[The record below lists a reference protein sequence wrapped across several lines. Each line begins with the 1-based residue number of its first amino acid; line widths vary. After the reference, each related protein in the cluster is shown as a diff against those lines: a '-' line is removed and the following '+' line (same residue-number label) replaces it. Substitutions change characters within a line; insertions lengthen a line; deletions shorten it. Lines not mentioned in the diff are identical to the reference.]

1 MLLVDQCI
9 ACMSRRDKKRRK
21 QSITEDEPQTSL
33 SHSELE
39 PLQLVESAVDEVTL
53 KSLTIQRDYLD
64 ELIDTLPKPTETK
77 LTNKRVLVRKLRPI
91 SAPSERPPSKSV
103 KVVRPLPPGCVPS
116 QTVTSLGH
124 LPAPLDWKPGPRY
137 TDDGQLIPHSILGTE
152 EEFNREAEAVASHV
166 QIQIPARESVRETR
180 ARKTWFDNLPRQE
193 NALKHWQQ
201 RMKDRRVQQEYISSR
216 VDRSAGHLVMNQS
229 DSYVDRQTIRTLID
243 RAAPYLEDGRG
254 YRVGSEF
261 WNQQERLGDYESGI
275 RMSLTTTERGLP
287 PQVQLV
293 GRPDVTKFETG
304 TEFSD
309 LHNQSTYPW
318 KQSRYLSTR
327 LQHFEP
333 ILNEINPL
341 DPELSSLYVV
351 GRGPRV
357 KDEEILQLGSAGNT
371 PESSGGEETEE
382 PAERRISP
390 PDIHGP
396 SLLVQEGYSLTLG
409 VRDPIHLRLLMEGS
423 TGQLVRSTVTLE
435 NRGTSVVYA
444 DWKKLPK
451 LNKLHRVLEG
461 NTQRFYFD
469 LREKVLL
476 PGHVISVPVI
486 FKSAQAGVYWE
497 SWELATR
504 PSLQPLIVTFRG
516 IAVMNDKFF
525 LARQQVERDIA
536 TTEGEVSVK
545 QIVEDIL
552 YSIATPP
559 HTPTCYRIDRTA
571 EEKFTRVN
579 PGVEFR
585 EDLFRGLQTLY
596 INSFNPPTFADR
608 ADSVEVRKEGK
619 ASVKK
624 EENKGKP
631 AGKPA
636 KKGEKIEKKDES
648 VLSKLTMLPVQQEIS
663 VLTPDKIEEGLEN
676 IPEWDLTLESLKTAI
691 LNTKGNEQQIDLLLA
706 QFNEILSRFH
716 SLPLPSQLNSNYQL
730 MYMSLLQVLEQIP
743 HNSAKLRDF
752 YNLPEKLFI
761 DETQPEA
768 GEVAAS
774 PNDLT
779 RKKKVAS
786 KQDLAKKTP
795 AKKGVTKDET
805 PSKPKG
811 STPSRKGKASVTSR
825 TQDNVTEVTP
835 ELPKTAEIDPAAE
848 KAYSLQLRQI
858 ICDLFDS
865 AISNFL
871 ISVTV

>member
-1 MLLVDQCI
+1 
-9 ACMSRRDKKRRK
+9 MSRRERKRRK
-21 QSITEDEPQTSL
+21 QSITEDEPQASL
-33 SHSELE
+33 SHTELE

-53 KSLTIQRDYLD
+53 KSLTIQREYLD
-64 ELIDTLPKPTETK
+64 ELVKTLPKPPETE
-77 LTNKRVLVRKLRPI
+77 LTHKRVFVRKLRPM
-91 SAPSERPPSKSV
+91 SEPSERPPSKSV
-103 KVVRPLPPGCVPS
+103 KVARPLPPGYVPS

-137 TDDGQLIPHSILGTE
+137 ADDGQLIPHSILGTE
-152 EEFNREAEAVASHV
+152 EEFTREAEAVASHV
-166 QIQIPARESVRETR
+166 QIQFPERESVKETR
-180 ARKTWFDNLPRQE
+180 VRKTWFDNLPRQE

-201 RMKDRRVQQEYISSR
+201 RMKDRCVQQDYISSR

-229 DSYVDRQTIRTLID
+229 DNYVDRQTIRTLID

-261 WNQQERLGDYESGI
+261 WNQQERLGDYETGI
-275 RMSLTTTERGLP
+275 RMSLTTTERGQP

-309 LHNQSTYPW
+309 THNPSTYPW

-333 ILNEINPL
+333 ILNEMNPL

-351 GRGPRV
+351 GQGPRA
-357 KDEEILQLGSAGNT
+357 KREEVIQLGSAGNT
-371 PESSGGEETEE
+371 PESSEDEETDELV
-382 PAERRISP
+382 ERHVPLVIHSP
-390 PDIHGP
+390 T
-396 SLLVQEGYSLTLG
+396 LLIQEAYSLTLG
-409 VRDPIHLRLLMEGS
+409 VRDPIHLRLLMEGN

-451 LNKLHRVLEG
+451 FNKLHRVLEG

-525 LARQQVERDIA
+525 LARQQVEKEIA
-536 TTEGEVSVK
+536 ATEGEVSVK

-559 HTPTCYRIDRTA
+559 RTPTRYRIDRTH

-585 EDLFRGLQTLY
+585 DDLFRALQTLY
-596 INSFNPPTFADR
+596 ISSFNPPTLSDR

-636 KKGEKIEKKDES
+636 KKGEKVEKKDES
-648 VLSKLTMLPVQQEIS
+648 SLSKLTILPVQQEFI
-663 VLTPDKIEEGLEN
+663 VLSHEKIQECLED
-676 IPEWDLTLESLKTAI
+676 IPEWDLTLEALTTAI
-691 LNTKGNEQQIDLLLA
+691 LSSKGSEQQIDLLLA
-706 QFNEILSRFH
+706 QFNEVLSRFH
-716 SLPLPSQLNSNYQL
+716 SPLLSAELNSNYQL

-743 HNSAKLRDF
+743 YNSAKLRAF

-761 DETQPEA
+761 DETQPEL
-768 GEVAAS
+768 GEAVTS
-774 PNDLT
+774 PTDLS
-779 RKKKVAS
+779 RKKKVPS
-786 KQDLAKKTP
+786 KQDLAKKP
-795 AKKGVTKDET
+795 PVKKGATKEDT

-811 STPSRKGKASVTSR
+811 STPSRKGKTSVASR
-825 TQDNVTEVTP
+825 TQDSVTEVTP
-835 ELPKTAEIDPAAE
+835 DLPKTAEIDPAVE
-848 KAYSLQLRQI
+848 KVYSLQLRQV
-858 ICDLFDS
+858 ICDLFDT
-865 AISNFL
+865 AVSNFL
-871 ISVTV
+871 TSVCV

>member
-1 MLLVDQCI
+1 
-9 ACMSRRDKKRRK
+9 MSRREKKRRK
-21 QSITEDEPQTSL
+21 QSISEDEPQTSL
-33 SHSELE
+33 SHTELE
-39 PLQLVESAVDEVTL
+39 SLQLVESAVDEVTL
-53 KSLTIQRDYLD
+53 KSLTIQREYLD
-64 ELIDTLPKPTETK
+64 ELANTLPKPPETK
-77 LTNKRVLVRKLRPI
+77 VTNKRVLVRKLRPI
-91 SAPSERPPSKSV
+91 SEPSERPPSKSV
-103 KVVRPLPPGCVPS
+103 KVVRPLPPGYVPS

-152 EEFNREAEAVASHV
+152 EEFNREAESVASHV
-166 QIQIPARESVRETR
+166 QIQVPERAGVKETR
-180 ARKTWFDNLPRQE
+180 VRRTWFGNLPRQE

-201 RMKDRRVQQEYISSR
+201 RMKDRRRQQDYISSR

-254 YRVGSEF
+254 YRVRSEF

-287 PQVQLV
+287 PQVQLI

-309 LHNQSTYPW
+309 SHNPSTYPW

-333 ILNEINPL
+333 ILNEMNPL

-357 KDEEILQLGSAGNT
+357 KREDVIQLGSAGNS
-371 PESSGGEETEE
+371 PESSEGEEIEE
-382 PAERRISP
+382 PAERHVSP
-390 PDIHGP
+390 VIHGP
-396 SLLVQEGYSLTLG
+396 TLLIQDAYSLTLG
-409 VRDPIHLRLLMEGS
+409 VTDPIHLRLLMEGN

-451 LNKLHRVLEG
+451 FNKLHRVLEG

-525 LARQQVERDIA
+525 LARQQVEKEIA
-536 TTEGEVSVK
+536 ATEGEVSVK

-559 HTPTCYRIDRTA
+559 HTPARYRIDRTH

-585 EDLFRGLQTLY
+585 DDLFRALQTLY
-596 INSFNPPTFADR
+596 ISSFNPPVLADR

-636 KKGEKIEKKDES
+636 KKGEKVEKKDES
-648 VLSKLTMLPVQQEIS
+648 SLSKLTILPLQQEFT
-663 VLTPDKIEEGLEN
+663 VLCPDKIKEGLED
-676 IPEWDLTLESLKTAI
+676 IPEWDMTLESLKTAI
-691 LNTKGNEQQIDLLLA
+691 LNTRGCDQQIDLLLT
-706 QFNEILSRFH
+706 QFNEVLSHLH
-716 SLPLPSQLNSNYQL
+716 SPPLSSKLNSNYQL
-730 MYMSLLQVLEQIP
+730 MYLSLIQVLEQIP
-743 HNSAKLRDF
+743 YHSAKLRAF

-761 DETQPEA
+761 DETQPEL
-768 GEVAAS
+768 GEAVVS
-774 PNDLT
+774 PTDLS
-779 RKKKVAS
+779 RKKKATS
-786 KQDLAKKTP
+786 KQDLAKKP
-795 AKKGVTKDET
+795 PVKKGTTKEDT

-811 STPSRKGKASVTSR
+811 STPSRKGKASVASR
-825 TQDNVTEVTP
+825 TQDSSVTEVTP
-835 ELPKTAEIDPAAE
+835 ELPKTAEIDPVVE
-848 KAYSLQLRQI
+848 KTYSLQLRQV
-858 ICDLFDS
+858 ICDLFDTS
-865 AISNFL
+865 VTNFL
-871 ISVTV
+871 TSVNV